1 MNTVSLSVVLE
12 LCMAFGMVG
21 LLWPEKLMPLFLV
34 LMFPWSAT
42 YRAIRANSIAAIG
55 LSLLLLAVL
64 VTSTH

>member
-1 MNTVSLSVVLE
+1 
-12 LCMAFGMVG
+12 MAFGMVG